1 LLFRIAV
8 SLLLVTFIVNPSVS
22 ISAPGNGNRGFDI
35 EKLADDVYAV
45 MRREP
50 AGLAVHANNVFIVNE
65 ADVVVVDTSQSLALT
80 KDIIAALRTITTKP
94 VKFVINTHWH
104 DDHYIGNQVYRD
116 AFPGVEFIAHAATL
130 TDYPAD
136 GVPNRQ
142 QMKAGIPPL
151 LARVKD
157 LLNHNKNLAGQDL
170 TTEERAAFESDIEW
184 AERYLRE
191 VPTADVILPTL
202 AVTDRLT
209 LTRGTRRIEIRSV
222 GPGHSQADL
231 IVHLPA
237 DNIVIAGD
245 LVIWPVP
252 LAGLNSSIGG
262 WVTALQRIRD
272 LKPAVIVPG
281 HGPVMK
287 DDIYLAKMQEML
299 GSLKQQ
305 VDAAVARGETLEQ
318 VRKSVNLTDWRTKFA
333 AGSQL
338 RAFLFDYYVTG
349 PGVAAAFREAKR

>member
-1 LLFRIAV
+1 LFRTAAI
-8 SLLLVTFIVNPSVS
+8 SLLLFTFVTIPHASN
-22 ISAPGNGNRGFDI
+22 SALGNGNRGFDV
-35 EKLADDVYAV
+35 EKLADGVYAV

-50 AGLAVHANNVFIVNE
+50 AGLAVEANNVFIVNDD
-65 ADVVVVDTSQSLALT
+65 DVVVVDTSQSLALT
-80 KDIIAALRTITTKP
+80 KEIIAALRKITTKP

-104 DDHYIGNQVYRD
+104 DDHYIGNQVYRE

-130 TDYPAD
+130 TDYPSD

-151 LARVKD
+151 LAKVKE
-157 LLNHNKNLAGQDL
+157 LLQQNKNLAGQDL
-170 TTEERAAFESDIEW
+170 TAEERAAFKSDIEW
-184 AERYLRE
+184 AERYLQE
-191 VPTADVILPTL
+191 VPTADVILPSI
-202 AVTDRLT
+202 AVTDRLM
-209 LTRGTRRIEIRSV
+209 LRRGTRTIEVRSV

-231 IVHLPA
+231 IVYLPA
-237 DNIVIAGD
+237 DTIVITGD

-252 LAGLNSSIGG
+252 LAGLKSSIGG

-281 HGPVMK
+281 HGPLMR
-287 DDIYLAKMQEML
+287 DDKYLEQMQ
-299 GSLKQQ
+299 GVFRSLKQQ

-318 VRKSVNLTDWRTKFA
+318 VRKSVDLADWRATFA

-349 PGVAAAFREAKR
+349 PGVAAAFREAKG

>member
-1 LLFRIAV
+1 LFRTAAI
-8 SLLLVTFIVNPSVS
+8 SLLLFTFVAIPHASN
-22 ISAPGNGNRGFDI
+22 SALGNGNRGFDV
-35 EKLADDVYAV
+35 EKLADGVYAV

-50 AGLAVHANNVFIVNE
+50 AGLAVHANNLFIVNE
-65 ADVVVVDTSQSLALT
+65 DDVVVVDTSQSLALT
-80 KDIIAALRTITTKP
+80 KEIIAALRKITTKP

-104 DDHYIGNQVYRD
+104 DDHYIGNQVYRE

-151 LARVKD
+151 LAKVKE
-157 LLNHNKNLAGQDL
+157 LLQQNKNLAGQDL
-170 TTEERAAFESDIEW
+170 TAEERAAFESDIEW
-184 AERYLRE
+184 AERYLQE
-191 VPTADVILPTL
+191 VPTADVILPSI

-209 LTRGTRRIEIRSV
+209 FTRGKRTIEIRSV

-245 LVIWPVP
+245 LVIWPIP
-252 LAGLNSSIGG
+252 LAGLKSSIGG

-281 HGPVMK
+281 HGPLMR
-287 DDIYLAKMQEML
+287 DDAYLEQMQ
-299 GSLKQQ
+299 GVFRSLKQQ

-318 VRKSVNLTDWRTKFA
+318 VRKSVDLADWRATFA

-349 PGVAAAFREAKR
+349 PGVAAAFREAKG

>member
-1 LLFRIAV
+1 MLRIAAI
-8 SLLLVTFIVNPSVS
+8 SLLLIALIPFPSVS
-22 ISAPGNGNRGFDI
+22 SPNDRGFDVQKI
-35 EKLADDVYAV
+35 ADGVYAL

-50 AGLAVHANNVFIVNE
+50 AGLAVYANNVFIVNDD
-65 ADVVVVDTSQSLALT
+65 DVVVVDTSQSLTLT
-80 KDIIAALRTITTKP
+80 KNIIAALRQITPKP

-130 TDYPAD
+130 TDYPSD

-142 QMKAGIPPL
+142 QMKTGIPPL
-151 LARVKD
+151 VAKIKD
-157 LLNHNKNLAGQDL
+157 LLKQNKNLAGQDL
-170 TTEERAAFESDIEW
+170 TAEERAAFESDIEW
-184 AERYLRE
+184 AERYLEE
-191 VPTADVILPTL
+191 VPTADVILPTI

-209 LTRGTRRIEIRSV
+209 LRRGKRTIDIRSV

-252 LAGLNSSIGG
+252 LAGLKSSIGG

-272 LKPAVIVPG
+272 LKPAIIVPG
-281 HGPVMK
+281 HGPLMR
-287 DDIYLAKMQEML
+287 DDAYLDQMQGL
-299 GSLKQQ
+299 FGSLKQQ

-318 VRKSVNLTDWRTKFA
+318 VRQSVKLAEWRTKFA

-338 RAFLFDYYVTG
+338 RAFLFDYYVSG
-349 PGVAAAFREAKR
+349 PGVAAAFREAKSGL

>member
-1 LLFRIAV
+1 LSRVAAV
-8 SLLLVTFIVNPSVS
+8 SLVLLAFIATPPAPIAARGPSD
-22 ISAPGNGNRGFDI
+22 RGFDI
-35 EKLADDVYAV
+35 EKLADGVYAV

-50 AGLAVHANNVFIVNE
+50 AGLAVHANNVFIVNDD
-65 ADVVVVDTSQSLALT
+65 DVVVVDTSQSLTLT
-80 KDIIAALRTITTKP
+80 KDIVAALRKITAKP

-151 LARVKD
+151 LGKVKE
-157 LLNHNKNLAGQDL
+157 LLQQNKNLAGQEL
-170 TTEERAAFESDIEW
+170 TAEERAAFESDIEW
-184 AERYLRE
+184 AERYLQE
-191 VPTADVILPTL
+191 VPTADVILPSI

-209 LTRGTRRIEIRSV
+209 LQRGTRTIEVRSV

-231 IVHLPA
+231 IVYLPA
-237 DNIVIAGD
+237 DHIVITGD

-252 LAGLNSSIGG
+252 LAGLKSSIGG
-262 WVTALQRIRD
+262 WVIALQRIRQ

-281 HGPVMK
+281 HGPLMR
-287 DDIYLAKMQEML
+287 DDAYLEQMQGL
-299 GSLKQQ
+299 FGSLKQQ

-318 VRKSVNLTDWRTKFA
+318 VRKSVNLSDWRTKFA

-349 PGVAAAFREAKR
+349 PGVAAAFREAKS